1 VVPIREIAAAR
12 IILFDFENRNVC
24 LAMTDGIGTVTSNR
38 QLRGRHCESPSR
50 CYVIA
55 NRRQKRQARKA
66 LPAMW
71 QSPEKK
77 LETESVAIARTS

>member
-1 VVPIREIAAAR
+1 VVPICEIAAAR
-12 IILFDFENRNVC
+12 IIHFDFENRNVC

-55 NRRQKRQARKA
+55 NRRQKHRPLKK

-71 QSPEKK
+71 QSLEKK
-77 LETESVAIARTS
+77 LEPEAIISATTS